1 MKEAEQ
7 CLYKISKSNGEGYS
21 NSAEKAMGELRS
33 KLEFD
38 DVNDIIFSGLHEYI
52 EQLQIKINNVSNKIN
67 DNYFQIKDNFAS
79 QTMDQE

>member
-7 CLYKISKSNGEGYS
+7 CLYKISGANGDGYT

-38 DVNDIIFSGLHEYI
+38 DVNDIISSGLHEYI
-52 EQLQIKINNVSNKIN
+52 EHLQIKINNISNKIN

-79 QTMDQE
+79 QTMGQE